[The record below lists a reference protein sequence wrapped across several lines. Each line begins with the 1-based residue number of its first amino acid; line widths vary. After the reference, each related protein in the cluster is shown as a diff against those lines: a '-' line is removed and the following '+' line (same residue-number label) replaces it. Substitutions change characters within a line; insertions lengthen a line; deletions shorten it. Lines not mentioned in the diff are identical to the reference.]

1 MMSGTTRVEVAIIGG
16 GVIGSS
22 IAYHVALQGRRT
34 LVVERGEVATEPAAS
49 WASAGGVRRQGRHQ
63 AEALLASEAI
73 DRWPFLAQELD
84 ADLGYRQ
91 GGQLL
96 LAESDAEAQQ
106 IAAFVDQQH
115 ELGFANVRLVD
126 RQEALALVPG
136 LNDRVVAGSY
146 SPADG
151 QADPPRTTRAFAAA
165 AQRHGATYWT
175 RTACLGLLTE
185 GNRVTGLRTERGDV
199 AAESVV
205 LAAGAWSDAFAA
217 AIGLRLPIRTRAL
230 QMVLSTPATPG
241 LLRPVIGALS
251 RPLSLKQ
258 LDDGAFLLG
267 GGWLGDPAPDRA
279 SYTLRQSNVEGNFQT
294 ARELLPP
301 VGDQRIARAWC
312 GLEAESL
319 DEIPFVGWAPDR
331 AQLYLALG
339 FSGHGFAISPAVGRA
354 VAADLAG
361 QSVPELAGLRPDRIA
376 HFDAAAIAD
385 VTSEDTNSNAPA
397 G

>member
-1 MMSGTTRVEVAIIGG
+1 MSDTTTVEIAIIGG

-22 IAYHVALQGRRT
+22 IAYHLARQGRRP
-34 LVVERGEVATEPAAS
+34 LVVERGDIAAEPAAS
-49 WASAGGVRRQGRHQ
+49 WASAGGVRHQGRHQ
-63 AEALLASEAI
+63 AEAALASEAI
-73 DRWPFLAQELD
+73 ARWPSLPQELD

-96 LAESDAEAQQ
+96 LAESDAEADEV
-106 IAAFVDQQH
+106 AAFVRHQH
-115 ELGFANVRLVD
+115 ALGFADVRLVN

-151 QADPPRTTRAFAAA
+151 QADPPRTTRALAAA

-175 RTACLGLLTE
+175 RTACLSLTTQ
-185 GNRVTGLRTERGDV
+185 GDRVTGLRTERGDIT
-199 AAESVV
+199 ADTIV
-205 LAAGAWSDAFAA
+205 LASGAWSDTLAGR
-217 AIGLRLPIRTRAL
+217 IGLRLPIRTRAL

-241 LLRPVIGALS
+241 LLHSVIGAIS

-267 GGWLGDPAPDRA
+267 GGWLGDAAPDRL
-279 SYTLRQSNVEGNFQT
+279 SYTLRQSNVEGNWQT
-294 ARELLPP
+294 ARDLVRA
-301 VGDQRIARAWC
+301 VGDQQIARAWC

-319 DEIPFVGWAPDR
+319 DEIPFIGWAPGHER
-331 AQLYLALG
+331 LYLALG

-354 VAADLAG
+354 VAADLAAEP
-361 QSVPELAGLRPDRIA
+361 VPELSGLRPARIA
-376 HFDAAAIAD
+376 HFDTAAIAAFI
-385 VTSEDTNSNAPA
+385 SQDTADNAPA